1 MCFSSKSTSS
11 TFSPERNVLSMT
23 LPSFM
28 CLSFVRTNAP
38 PLPGLTFWKSTI
50 VYVLPSWTIRS
61 PFLNS
66 AVDTC
71 IAIHLSDAAGPT
83 ARAPAPAAPPGGRE
97 RLGQD
102 EPGSGVVRIARQPV
116 AAEGDGV
123 ACPPGLAVEIGELR
137 ERQRGGIPGQS
148 LLLSADGVGDRL
160 IVSGHRKPVIRI
172 RRFRCQPRFVGPE
185 RNDPMAARTS
195 APGTSRTWRNVTT
208 WSA

>member
-38 PLPGLTFWKSTI
+38 PLPGLTCWKSTI
-50 VYVLPSWTIRS
+50 VYGLPSWTIRS

-71 IAIHLSDAAGPT
+71 IATNLSVAGGPRAR
-83 ARAPAPAAPPGGRE
+83 ARAPPAPRWAPGPYPVRASNTGGRE

-185 RNDPMAARTS
+185 RNDPMA
-195 APGTSRTWRNVTT
+195 
-208 WSA
+208 